1 MSLTLRI
8 FLIVGAVFVLL
19 YVILKL
25 RKARI
30 NVADTVFWTLLCGL
44 LVLVAIFPEI
54 IYWCAGVVGIRS
66 PANFVFLC
74 TIALLLVRILVLNMR
89 LATLRKRFDA
99 LVGRLAIEEKDA
111 RDKKEN

>member
-1 MSLTLRI
+1 MGLTLRI
-8 FLIVGAVFVLL
+8 FLVVGAALVLL

-30 NVADTVFWTLLCGL
+30 NVADTVFWTLLCAL
-44 LVLVAIFPEI
+44 LVAIAIFPEI
-54 IYWCAGVVGIRS
+54 IYWCSDLLGINS

-74 TIALLLVRILVLNMR
+74 TIALLLIRILVLNMR

-99 LVGRLAIEEKDA
+99 LVGRLAIDEKVSA
-111 RDKKEN
+111 DKMQN